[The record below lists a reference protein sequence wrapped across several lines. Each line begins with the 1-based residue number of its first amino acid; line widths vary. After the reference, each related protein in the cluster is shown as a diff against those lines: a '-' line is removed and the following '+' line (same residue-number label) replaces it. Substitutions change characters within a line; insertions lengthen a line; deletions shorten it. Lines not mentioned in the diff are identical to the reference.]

1 VVRTASASIGELLGR
16 RLRALRKLRDLTQ
29 EELGE
34 RARVSGKFVGLIE
47 RGVGNPTL
55 EVLARLAE
63 ALRVSLS
70 DLLRFEEGRPEG
82 HVRNAARAFV
92 AQERV
97 AEYLARRPAAD
108 AERALRILEAALG
121 EGVPPVR

>member
-1 VVRTASASIGELLGR
+1 MARTASVGELLGR

-29 EELGE
+29 EDLGE

-55 EVLARLAE
+55 EVLARLAD
-63 ALRVSLS
+63 ALRMPVWE
-70 DLLRFEEGRPEG
+70 LLRFEEHRPEG
-82 HVRNAARAFV
+82 HVRNAARGFV

-97 AEYLARRPAAD
+97 AEYLARRAPAD
-108 AERALRILEAALG
+108 VERALRILEAALG
-121 EGVPPVR
+121 EDAPPVR